1 MVNNASPSANAW
13 RKARNRR
20 RSMLNRLYA
29 KHEGVCAHCGV
40 QTVRATSHRLEP
52 ISATVDHVM
61 PRCKLPI
68 EEWFN
73 DDHAVLS
80 CFRCNQANER
90 EMTRRK
96 KEEERG
102 RA

>member
-1 MVNNASPSANAW
+1 MSKGGPSATEW
-13 RKARNRR
+13 RRKRNRR

-29 KHEGVCAHCGV
+29 KHKGICAHCGV
-40 QTVRATSHRLEP
+40 QTVRATGPRLDP
-52 ISATVDHVM
+52 ISATVDHVT

-80 CFRCNQANER
+80 CFRCNQASEQ

-96 KEEERG
+96 IEEERG
-102 RA
+102 RV